1 MRYFFVHFD
10 LGTSVQGVS
19 SAPIDP
25 VITVGGQSV
34 KLFFDYDG
42 EENSLQL
49 GLDVLS
55 SGSSW
60 SFYTTT
66 RELDTDS
73 GSYTTAQGKN
83 HSIAHIEPHTMLT
96 IYNFDEEFDPTN
108 HGIFVVMEFTYRLQN
123 LQYFL
128 CSSSALLAPTTYF
141 LESL

>member
-10 LGTSVQGVS
+10 FGSSIQGVS

-25 VITVGGQSV
+25 VITVRGQSV
-34 KLFFDYDG
+34 KFFFDYDG

-60 SFYTTT
+60 TFYTST

-73 GSYTTAQGKN
+73 GSYTTAQSKS
-83 HSIAHIEPHTMLT
+83 HTVTVQPHAMLT

-108 HGIFVVMEFTYRLQN
+108 HGIFVVMEFSYMLSSVFHYQ
-123 LQYFL
+123 